1 LAAKDRHLVAKHE
14 IWFKLDLLGGAT
26 LGAKDA
32 EQSTKRHVE
41 E

>member
-14 IWFKLDLLGGAT
+14 IFKLDLLGGAT
-26 LGAKDA
+26 LVAKDA